1 MTLELI
7 RHNGHL
13 FVICVYSP
21 LLKLRGYWHDIIGRR
36 QYCDAE
42 VLGFSIFM
50 SSHSSLGL
58 SFLIYKMKGLDF
70 RVFFKVPSGF
80 SIL

>member
-13 FVICVYSP
+13 FVFSIVET
-21 LLKLRGYWHDIIGRR
+21 KLRDRWHDIIGRR

-70 RVFFKVPSGF
+70 RVFFKVPSVF